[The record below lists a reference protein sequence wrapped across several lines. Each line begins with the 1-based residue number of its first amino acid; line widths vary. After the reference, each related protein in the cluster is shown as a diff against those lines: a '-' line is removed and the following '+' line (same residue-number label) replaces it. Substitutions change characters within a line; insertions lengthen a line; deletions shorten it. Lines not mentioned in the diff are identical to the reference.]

1 MNKMRDLE
9 RINGDDYKNKIRK
22 IFNNHPVITDI
33 IFERLDVFNEEKL
46 EILSNLTFLDFI
58 YSYLY
63 PDYYSSI
70 EYTQNEYSKYIF
82 NVIAAV
88 TKNNEIII
96 YLDIYAK
103 SDDLPKQFDDTVDVC
118 IITDYDIW
126 VERVHSLV
134 LSLEDNDMLGLYFNN
149 AVKLG
154 DE

>member
-1 MNKMRDLE
+1 MRDLE

-63 PDYYSSI
+63 PDYYSSF
-70 EYTQNEYSKYIF
+70 EYILNEYSKYIF

>member
-1 MNKMRDLE
+1 MRDLE

>member
-1 MNKMRDLE
+1 MRDLE

-88 TKNNEIII
+88 AKNNEIII

-154 DE
+154 DRI

>member
-1 MNKMRDLE
+1 MRELE
-9 RINGDDYKNKIRK
+9 RINEDDYKNKIRK
-22 IFNNHPVITDI
+22 IFNNHPVIIDI
-33 IFERLDVFNEEKL
+33 IFERLDIFNKEKL
-46 EILSNLTFLDFI
+46 EILSHLTFLDFI

-63 PDYYSSI
+63 PDYYSTI
-70 EYTQNEYSKYIF
+70 EYTHSEYSKYIF

-88 TKNNEIII
+88 IKNNEIII
-96 YLDIYAK
+96 YLDIYTK

-134 LSLEDNDMLGLYFNN
+134 LSLEDDDMLGLYFNN

>member
-1 MNKMRDLE
+1 MRDLE

-154 DE
+154 DRI

>member
-1 MNKMRDLE
+1 MRDLE

-70 EYTQNEYSKYIF
+70 EYSQNEYSKYIF

-154 DE
+154 DRI